1 MNKKNS
7 PTSAANSDP
16 LYPEEITTGLNTKF
30 IGKRVI
36 YYPEI
41 DSTNNQALKLFKIE
55 IENGSVIVAD
65 HQTTG
70 RGRRHR
76 IWLAPA
82 GKALL
87 FSIMI
92 TRAGDPVK
100 FPFYTCIGALAV
112 AEAIR
117 SLYSLPV
124 SVKWPNDVLINEK
137 KVCGILTELANNKG
151 KQQGVVVGIGINVN
165 QTLEEL
171 KFSVLMPAT
180 SILIE
185 RKEFTPRGPLLREIL
200 RHFDAYYVYFLQG
213 KTNEILRGW
222 KGLST
227 LLGHP
232 VKIVTTQGEITGLAI
247 DIESDGALVVRQN
260 TGFLTRILSGDVE
273 KIDWKS

>member
-1 MNKKNS
+1 MNKKK
-7 PTSAANSDP
+7 PPRSAANADP
-16 LYPEEITTGLNTKF
+16 LYPEEITTGLDTKF
-30 IGKRVI
+30 IGKRVM

-65 HQTTG
+65 HQTAG

-76 IWLAPA
+76 IWVAPA

-92 TRAGDPVK
+92 SRAGDPMK
-100 FPFYTCIGALAV
+100 FPVYTCMAALAV
-112 AEAIR
+112 AEAI
-117 SLYSLPV
+117 SNLYSLPV

-137 KVCGILTELANNKG
+137 KVCGILTELANNKEN
-151 KQQGVVVGIGINVN
+151 QQGVIVGIGINVN

-180 SILIE
+180 SLLIE
-185 RKEFTPRGPLLREIL
+185 RQEFTPRGPLLREIL
-200 RHFDAYYVYFLQG
+200 RQFDSYYVDFLQG
-213 KTNEILRGW
+213 KTEEILRRW

-232 VKIVTTQGEITGLAI
+232 VKIVTSQGEITGLAM

-260 TGFLTRILSGDVE
+260 SGFLTRILSGDVE
-273 KIDWKS
+273 KIAWKG